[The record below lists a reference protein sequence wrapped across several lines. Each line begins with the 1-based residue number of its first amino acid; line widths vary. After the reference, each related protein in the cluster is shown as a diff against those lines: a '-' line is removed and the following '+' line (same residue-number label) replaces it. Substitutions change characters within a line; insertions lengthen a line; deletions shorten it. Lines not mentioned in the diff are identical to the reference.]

1 MSYLLNENLDIS
13 TVLEATNQYKNWV
26 SEASQALLVDGSQV
40 GKTDAAGIQALASL
54 FNSAQNSN
62 VNIELVNATPTLEE
76 AIRVLGLQRLIK

>member
-40 GKTDAAGIQALASL
+40 GKADAAGIQALASL

-76 AIRVLGLQRLIK
+76 AIRVLGLIRLIK

>member
-1 MSYLLNENLDIS
+1 MSCLLNENLDIS

-26 SEASQALLVDGSQV
+26 SEASETLLVDGSQV
-40 GKTDAAGIQALASL
+40 SKIDAAGIQALASL

-62 VNIELVNATPTLEE
+62 VNIELANATPTLEE